1 MRGASCSTSERRER
15 PDLYLAAALG
25 GGHAARRRRAPAPIL
40 SVFRIAFDVRYTL
53 PGDLFPNV
61 DRVGGARCPVLV
73 IHGTHDEV
81 VPFWHGQ
88 ELFLATR
95 PEWRF
100 KPFWITGAGH
110 NNIELLLRDSGALF
124 KKLGEFVD
132 FCSARRQA
140 S

>member
-1 MRGASCSTSERRER
+1 MLQS
-15 PDLYLAAALG
+15 
-25 GGHAARRRRAPAPIL
+25 PIL
-40 SVFRIAFDVRYTL
+40 SVFRIAFDFRYTL

-140 S
+140 PSG

>member
-1 MRGASCSTSERRER
+1 M
-15 PDLYLAAALG
+15 
-25 GGHAARRRRAPAPIL
+25 
-40 SVFRIAFDVRYTL
+40 
-53 PGDLFPNV
+53 

-124 KKLGEFVD
+124 KGQLGASSSHSLRAAAPAVLCVLTGD
-132 FCSARRQA
+132 AVCLCRRINTLVSPDGVARAGRT
-140 S
+140 